1 LKEKYLLSWIS
12 SEDRVHVITCLLSFT
27 THTCVWHILSTLAF
41 VTRFIAEELP
51 PHIKKHIEEKFQE
64 WEENLFKVSVKL
76 MNQIYV
82 IVL

>member
-1 LKEKYLLSWIS
+1 VY
-12 SEDRVHVITCLLSFT
+12 
-27 THTCVWHILSTLAF
+27 WHILSTLAF
-41 VTRFIAEELP
+41 VTRFTAEELP
-51 PHIKKHIEEKFQE
+51 PHIKKHIEEEFQQ